1 MQGFEWTLDLRFLLA
16 IGLGF
21 LVGLE
26 RESSG
31 ADRKTG
37 RVFAGVRTY
46 TIISMYGFAC
56 AWLYRI
62 DVTMALPVGMLSVAA
77 LALVGY
83 LAKLREGRVG
93 WTSEIAALLTFVVGV
108 LTLLTD
114 IWVPMTLGVV
124 NTILLSEKGDL
135 ESFVDRLN
143 KSEFLAV
150 LKFLVVT
157 AIILPALPNESYT
170 KFNLN
175 PTHIWQIVIL
185 VSSIGFVGYF
195 LTKKFGSRLGLW
207 LSGLLGGIV
216 SSTAVAIAAGRVAQR
231 TPERS
236 FDALR
241 MSLLASSVMYL
252 RILVLVWVI
261 SPAIVALLWWKCL
274 LLAGVGIA
282 LTLGGGRP
290 SAVTSTDE
298 HIATLENPFELKP
311 AFVFAA
317 VFVLLTIATA
327 SAKQF
332 FGSAGLFGLSF
343 IVGVVDIDPYILSL
357 VHDSGQGALI
367 VMAILVAMMSNTL
380 AKGSYFTVLASDRR
394 RDTVWRYGVWAM
406 LHLPLLF
413 L

>member
-1 MQGFEWTLDLRFLLA
+1 MQGFEWTLELRFLLA
-16 IGLGF
+16 LGLGF

-62 DVTMALPVGMLSVAA
+62 EVTVALPVGMLSVAA
-77 LALVGY
+77 IALVGY
-83 LAKLREGRVG
+83 LAKLKEGRVG

-135 ESFVDRLN
+135 ENFVDRLN

-157 AIILPALPNESYT
+157 AIILPALPDQSYT

-195 LTKKFGSRLGLW
+195 LTKKLGSRLGLW
-207 LSGLLGGIV
+207 LSGILGGIV

-231 TPERS
+231 DATRS

-252 RILVLVWVI
+252 RILVLVWI
-261 SPAIVALLWWKCL
+261 LSPAIAALLWWKCL
-274 LLAGVGIA
+274 LLAAIGIV
-282 LTLGGGRP
+282 LTLGR
-290 SAVTSTDE
+290 SDAAERATAEE
-298 HIATLENPFELKP
+298 HMASLENPFELKP
-311 AFVFAA
+311 AFIFAA
-317 VFVLLTIATA
+317 VFILLTMATA
-327 SAKQF
+327 LAKQF
-332 FGSAGLFGLSF
+332 FGSAGVLALSF
-343 IVGVVDIDPYILSL
+343 VVGVVDIDPYILSL
-357 VHDSGQGALI
+357 VHDSSQGALV
-367 VMAILVAMMSNTL
+367 VMAVIVAMMSNTL
-380 AKGSYFTVLASDRR
+380 AKGGYFTVLARSRR
-394 RDTVWRYGVWAM
+394 RDTIVRYGVWAL
-406 LHLPLLF
+406 LHLPLL
-413 L
+413 LI

>member
-1 MQGFEWTLDLRFLLA
+1 MNGFEWTFELRFLLA
-16 IGLGF
+16 LGLGF

-62 DVTMALPVGMLSVAA
+62 DVTLALPVGMLSLAAMA
-77 LALVGY
+77 LAGY

-114 IWVPMTLGVV
+114 IWVPVTLGVV

-157 AIILPALPNESYT
+157 AIILPALPNREYT
-170 KFNLN
+170 EFQLN
-175 PTHIWQIVIL
+175 PARIWQIVIL

-207 LSGLLGGIV
+207 LSGLLGGVV

-231 TPERS
+231 SPERS
-236 FDALR
+236 FSALQ
-241 MSLLASSVMYL
+241 MSLLASSVMYPRL
-252 RILVLVWVI
+252 LVLMLVL
-261 SPAIVALLWWKCL
+261 SPAIAGLLWWKCI
-274 LLAGVGIA
+274 LLAAVGLT
-282 LTLGGGRP
+282 LTLGGRDTALPVKDG
-290 SAVTSTDE
+290 E
-298 HIATLENPFELKP
+298 HVSTLENPFELKP
-311 AFVFAA
+311 AFIFAA
-317 VFVLLTIATA
+317 VFVLLTVVTA
-327 SAKQF
+327 LAKKF
-332 FGSAGLFGLSF
+332 FGSAGLLVLSF
-343 IVGVVDIDPYILSL
+343 IVGVVDIDPFILSL
-357 VHDSGQGALI
+357 VRESAYGTLI
-367 VMAILVAMMSNTL
+367 TMAILIAMMSNTL
-380 AKGSYFTVLASDRR
+380 AKGTYFAVLAKNRR
-394 RDTVWRYGVWAM
+394 RDAIWRYGLWAL
-406 LHLPLLF
+406 LHVPLIF
-413 L
+413 V

>member
-1 MQGFEWTLDLRFLLA
+1 MQGFEWTLELRFALA
-16 IGLGF
+16 LGLGF

-114 IWVPMTLGVV
+114 IWVPMTLGIVS
-124 NTILLSEKGDL
+124 TILLSEKGDL

-157 AIILPALPNESYT
+157 AIILPALPDQSYT

-216 SSTAVAIAAGRVAQR
+216 SSTAVSIAAGRVAQR
-231 TPERS
+231 HPERS
-236 FDALR
+236 FDALQ

-252 RILVLVWVI
+252 RILVLVWVLNPVI
-261 SPAIVALLWWKCL
+261 AGLLWWKCL
-274 LLAGVGIA
+274 LLTGIGIA
-282 LTLGGGRP
+282 LTLWGSGR
-290 SAVTSTDE
+290 STASSSDA
-298 HIATLENPFELKP
+298 HISTLENPFELKP
-311 AFVFAA
+311 AFIFAA
-317 VFVLLTIATA
+317 VFVLLTVATA
-327 SAKQF
+327 FAKQL

-343 IVGVVDIDPYILSL
+343 VVGVVDIDPYILSL
-357 VHDSGQGALI
+357 VHDSGHGPLI
-367 VMAILVAMMSNTL
+367 VMAVLIAMMSNTL
-380 AKGSYFTVLASDRR
+380 AKGSYFTVLARDRR
-394 RDTVWRYGVWAM
+394 RDTIWRYGLWAL
-406 LHLPLLF
+406 LHIPLLF